1 MMRGLHFFGH
11 GGGKPE
17 GKEGEIKITREMY
30 SLFEACLS
38 TTKPSSEDEG
48 FDAVVRQIAPSET

>member
-17 GKEGEIKITREMY
+17 GKEGEIKITRETY
-30 SLFEACLS
+30 SLFEA
-38 TTKPSSEDEG
+38 
-48 FDAVVRQIAPSET
+48 